1 MIAATLAV
9 YPLGQA
15 DYTAVDEAIERLRA
29 ASVDVDVGSMHT
41 QIGGDEASVFAALH
55 AAFRAAAAG
64 GAVVMTVTVSNACP
78 VPSRGSDRG

>member
-15 DYTAVDEAIERLRA
+15 DYTAVDEAIDRLRA
-29 ASVDVDVGSMHT
+29 TSVDVDVGSMHT

-55 AAFRAAAAG
+55 AAFRAAAAR

-78 VPSRGSDRG
+78 VPTRGSDRG